1 MLSYI
6 VFPPLLSFL
15 FFFFLMIR
23 RPPRSTLF
31 PYTTLFRSPN
41 AGTTAPA
48 GRTSILRSPPV
59 MSLTFLAKSSA
70 YSWKM
75 SFCGHVLCQRI
86 EIGPCALTT
95 IGKPSVA
102 APVAARAAPLRN
114 VRRGVSVTVCES
126 LMKHL
131 LLIGGVKCSAVAGR
145 SSEDRTQN
153 GFVVGPPPQAM
164 RAVREL
170 STKKHLVPLR
180 GPPASPTGG
189 CGPGGSSAG
198 AAPRCSHRPWPH
210 AAPRASRPPD
220 R

>member
-48 GRTSILRSPPV
+48 GSTSILRSPPV

-75 SFCGHVLCQRI
+75 SFCGHVDCHRI
-86 EIGPCALTT
+86 VIGPWAFTT
-95 IGKPSVA
+95 AGKPRAAAPAAATA
-102 APVAARAAPLRN
+102 APVRKVRRDGSGVACESVMEHLRRRWLEVRRESSCRVRAAAIVTDLLAAGFRLWRGFSARAW
-114 VRRGVSVTVCES
+114 
-126 LMKHL
+126 
-131 LLIGGVKCSAVAGR
+131 GR
-145 SSEDRTQN
+145 SRA
-153 GFVVGPPPQAM
+153 GGGGR
-164 RAVREL
+164 RAVR
-170 STKKHLVPLR
+170 
-180 GPPASPTGG
+180 
-189 CGPGGSSAG
+189 
-198 AAPRCSHRPWPH
+198 
-210 AAPRASRPPD
+210 
-220 R
+220 